1 MKQLLRTL
9 IFVAVAALGL
19 QMTSCDEPEPTPQ
32 PKPTVAIEAGEA
44 TDTTLSFTI
53 TSENADKVK
62 YLCATEQCTATHIFN
77 NGIEAPGGT
86 ANITANGLTPDTA
99 YTIYAIAISGEV
111 LSEPATAQMKTLAS
125 PEPSVSLQA
134 GEATSTTLSFTV
146 TSSNAQEVRYVAID
160 ELTLPTV
167 DVTADYIL
175 KSDYTAEPNTS
186 SLVTVEYL
194 IPNTKYYIYAIA
206 TLGTRNHISA
216 PLEMTTLEP
225 TYTSTELPTPDFC
238 TANLSIGSNAD
249 KYEFALSDEAGRL
262 YLTFSL
268 YTEVGTNGAI
278 PTATYP
284 LGSNDPGEIALG
296 SVTLVADD
304 VTFAV
309 VSGSLDVE
317 LYDQSRVRIAG
328 GFTLEDGNQLTLS
341 YDGDITIMGISVGDE
356 EASVHNVTFV
366 SVANI
371 YTLDDAPGWFE
382 IQLTAE
388 DGSMLDLVINS
399 NPEQKHLTS
408 GFYPTFNSPQDA
420 QSMAMGSSWTSTAS
434 FYQDASG
441 LPYAVL
447 PGLDSYIQVST
458 DMDNSEPVDNY
469 SITIALKVKSH
480 ATQKDIL
487 LNGTYNGPLG
497 FEAEAH
503 LPTLE
508 IATFYVEIIS
518 KGNQHILNF
527 YGMFTDLTIKIVA
540 ESLAEI
546 GGDYVYHD
554 IVGGSVSDMYAGV
567 SGLPIDGGRIAIKRF
582 EDTPDASDEDRLKPY
597 YGFRLEGVTAK
608 GGAYRVVGDW
618 TSYEQAK

>member
-1 MKQLLRTL
+1 MKQLFRAL

-44 TDTTLSFTI
+44 TQESLSFTL

-77 NGIEAPGGT
+77 NGIEAPSGT

-99 YTIYAIAISGEV
+99 YTIYAIAICGEV

-125 PEPSVSLQA
+125 P
-134 GEATSTTLSFTV
+134 
-146 TSSNAQEVRYVAID
+146 
-160 ELTLPTV
+160 
-167 DVTADYIL
+167 
-175 KSDYTAEPNTS
+175 
-186 SLVTVEYL
+186 
-194 IPNTKYYIYAIA
+194 
-206 TLGTRNHISA
+206 
-216 PLEMTTLEP
+216 EP

-296 SVTLVADD
+296 SVTLVADN

-309 VSGSLDVE
+309 ASGSLDVE
-317 LYDQSRVRIAG
+317 LYDQSKVRIAG
-328 GFTLEDGNQLTLS
+328 GFTLEDGNQLTLA
-341 YDGDITIMGISVGDE
+341 YDGDISIMGISVGDE

-371 YTLDDAPGWFE
+371 YTLDNAPGWFE

-497 FEAEAH
+497 FEAEAP

-527 YGMFTDLTIKIVA
+527 YGMYTDLTIKIVA

-554 IVGGSVSDMYAGV
+554 IVGGTVSDMYAGL